1 MLSSQRLLSLSPP
14 HYLSIYVWSS
24 QSPLSSQDLQE
35 LNDHTKRILDEA
47 ILPMSVESVL
57 VSPGLSRVRKATT
70 DLPAICERGV
80 GVMRGD
86 PYGHRV

>member
-1 MLSSQRLLSLSPP
+1 
-14 HYLSIYVWSS
+14 
-24 QSPLSSQDLQE
+24 
-35 LNDHTKRILDEA
+35 
-47 ILPMSVESVL
+47 MSVESVL

-86 PYGHRV
+86 HTGIGSNCETQGHQSGDGMASNWGGQLLFGSQ